1 MVKVN
6 VYTVPKKDF
15 EEQFGK
21 YAYGASSTEFGEKDI
36 ILKGSIKN
44 KKKVRGTMEHELG
57 HIFSE
62 TRKITRKLPASEK
75 RLLLKMARGN
85 IGYKERK
92 AVSGKELIQEQ
103 IADLYGYSK
112 HKNGTKKALI
122 EAFPKTMSIIK
133 KERQKFKPKLIK
145 KKW

>member
-6 VYTVPKKDF
+6 IYTVPKKDF
-15 EEQFGK
+15 EKHYGK
-21 YAYGASSTEFGEKDI
+21 YAYGVSSTEDGPGI
-36 ILKGSIKN
+36 QLKSSIKS
-44 KKKVRGTMEHELG
+44 KKLIKGTVEHELG
-57 HIFSE
+57 HLFSE

-75 RLLLKMARGN
+75 KLLLKMARDN

-112 HKNGTKKALI
+112 HKNGTKKALR
-122 EAFPKTMSIIK
+122 EAFPKTMEVIK
-133 KERQKFKPKLIK
+133 KEMKKFKPKLVK